1 MPRRF
6 RPALGAAAVAAALAL
21 PAWCMDL
28 AEAYRLALVQD
39 ATIRE
44 SRAAARAVGELLPQA
59 RAQFLPNIS
68 AAAGYGRNQLEI
80 TGPDLFGRTT
90 SDFERYRSSDTQLQ
104 LRQPIL
110 RKQLHAQY
118 ALAKAQVADA
128 NAQLDRDEQQLV
140 MRVTEA
146 YFNALFAQDQ
156 LALVQL
162 QEASYAAQLDAARKA
177 FAAGAGT
184 RTDIDEAQSRL
195 DLAVAQELE
204 ARQNVDAMRKKLQ
217 AIINQ
222 PVTQLAPV
230 DVGRMELAPPVPDSL
245 DRWTQ
250 LAEDA
255 SPEVGSARAQIE
267 VARADIDKAKSGH
280 YPTLDLVASLARTA
294 SENLT
299 NVRNKYYQKQIAV
312 QLSVPLYAGGY
323 VDSQVRQALASLD
336 RAESRLEEVRRDLG
350 VRVNQEF
357 RGVTEGVLKVRA
369 LEQAVRSS
377 EQLVLSSRRSFEAGA
392 RTRLDILNAE
402 AQAGQARRDL
412 AQARFVYLLSRVRL
426 RALAGGLRGDNIGEI
441 NAWLQH

>member
-1 MPRRF
+1 MRGRF
-6 RPALGAAAVAAALAL
+6 HPALGAVAAAAALAF

-59 RAQFLPNIS
+59 QAQFLPNIS

-80 TGPDLFGRTT
+80 TGPNVFGQTT

-110 RKQLHAQY
+110 RRQLHAQY
-118 ALAKAQVADA
+118 AQAKAQVADA

-146 YFNALFAQDQ
+146 YFNALYAEDQ

-162 QEASYAAQLDAARKA
+162 QEANYTAQLDATRKA
-177 FAAGAGT
+177 LTAGAGT

-195 DLAVAQELE
+195 DLTVAQKLE

-217 AIINQ
+217 VIVNE
-222 PVTQLAPV
+222 PVTRLAPV
-230 DVGRMELAPPVPDSL
+230 DVSRMELAAPVPDSL
-245 DRWTQ
+245 DQWTL

-255 SPEVGSARAQIE
+255 SPEIGSARAQIE
-267 VARADIDKAKSGH
+267 VARTGIEKAKSGH
-280 YPTLDLVASLARTA
+280 YPTLDLVASLAHTA

-299 NVRNKYYQKQIAV
+299 SVRNKYYQKQIAL
-312 QLSVPLYAGGY
+312 QLNIPIYAGGY
-323 VDSQVRQALASLD
+323 IDSQVRQAFATLD
-336 RAESRLEEVRRDLG
+336 RAENRLEEVRRDLG
-350 VRVNQEF
+350 VRVHQEF

-369 LEQAVRSS
+369 LEQAVKSS

-412 AQARFVYLLSRVRL
+412 AQARFAYLLSRVRL
-426 RALAGGLRGDNIGEI
+426 RALAGGLRADNVGEI